1 MNHSLRLLLLLL
13 CLQLAADEVIGI
25 TRGDFPSDFV
35 FGAGTSSYQY
45 EGGVAEDGRTPSI
58 WDTFVHEGRT
68 RDKSTGDVASDGYHK
83 YKEDAKLMTDVG
95 IEAYRFSISWSRIL
109 PNGRG
114 AVNPKGLIYYK
125 NFINEIVK
133 RGIRL
138 HVNLHHLDL
147 PQILQDEYGGWLSPN
162 IVDDFKEYADI
173 CFKEFGDQVSHWTTI
188 VEPNV
193 YALGGYDSG
202 IFAPARCSYPFGRTN
217 CTAGNSTTEPYIA
230 VHNML
235 LAHAKVVNLYRTK
248 YQDNQNGQIGMNFYS
263 FWVYPTSNS
272 SDDIEAAQR
281 VFDFQFGWVLNPV
294 VFGDYPKIM
303 KKIAGSKLPNFTSSQ
318 SNLLRGSYDF
328 IGLNHYSS
336 AFVSDNS
343 DILKESLRD
352 FTSDMAARLG
362 TSSNSS
368 ASTQFDPSHV
378 VLDPIG
384 LQKMLEYLK
393 QNYGDPPLYVE
404 ENGYCFGANISTAVN
419 DTARVDA
426 LSDYIKATLEAI
438 RSGVNAKGYFAWSF
452 IDVFEYLNGYKS
464 SCGLYHVDFADEL
477 RPRTPKLSARWYSN
491 FLKSDSKAVG
501 IIERSDLQHMFR
513 LSQ

>member
-1 MNHSLRLLLLLL
+1 
-13 CLQLAADEVIGI
+13 
-25 TRGDFPSDFV
+25 
-35 FGAGTSSYQY
+35 
-45 EGGVAEDGRTPSI
+45 
-58 WDTFVHEGRT
+58 
-68 RDKSTGDVASDGYHK
+68 
-83 YKEDAKLMTDVG
+83 MTDAG

-125 NFINEIVK
+125 NVINEIVK

-193 YALGGYDSG
+193 YAVGGYDSG

-248 YQDNQNGQIGMNFYS
+248 YQNNQNGQIGMNFYS

-281 VFDFQFGWVLNPV
+281 VFDFQFGW
-294 VFGDYPKIM
+294 
-303 KKIAGSKLPNFTSSQ
+303 
-318 SNLLRGSYDF
+318 
-328 IGLNHYSS
+328 
-336 AFVSDNS
+336 
-343 DILKESLRD
+343 
-352 FTSDMAARLG
+352 
-362 TSSNSS
+362 
-368 ASTQFDPSHV
+368 
-378 VLDPIG
+378 
-384 LQKMLEYLK
+384 
-393 QNYGDPPLYVE
+393 
-404 ENGYCFGANISTAVN
+404 
-419 DTARVDA
+419 
-426 LSDYIKATLEAI
+426 
-438 RSGVNAKGYFAWSF
+438 SGVNVKGYFAWSF
-452 IDVFEYLNGYKS
+452 IDIFEYLNGYKS

-477 RPRTPKLSARWYSN
+477 RLRTPKLSARWYSN